1 MKKIF
6 FPLFFVLAGCAT
18 IVSPETEVTQTLSA
32 MNQAYRDKDADL
44 FMSFVSPEYRGKR
57 DEFQIAV
64 ENDFAGFSQV
74 DCRMS
79 VFQVL
84 IDPETGIYTA
94 SVYYSRT
101 ARSPRFGADS
111 RGGDAVLT
119 FTKDEKNGLR
129 LIEMS
134 SPAPYGLI
142 SP

>member
-6 FPLFFVLAGCAT
+6 FLLCFALAGCAAV
-18 IVSPETEVTQTLSA
+18 VSPETEVAQTLGA
-32 MNQAYRDKDADL
+32 MNQAYRDKDADG
-44 FMSFVSPEYRGKR
+44 FMAFISPEYRGDR

-64 ENDFAGFSQV
+64 ENDFAGFAQV

-101 ARSPRFGADS
+101 ARSSRFGTDN

-119 FTKDEKNGLR
+119 FTKDENGLR
-129 LIEMS
+129 VIEMS

-142 SP
+142 NP